1 MINVDAS
8 VKDQLTETLEK
19 KIVNVIKNG
28 AICEYSD
35 INDCSIQKCFIDKL
49 WIIIFLAYF
58 Y

>member
-19 KIVNVIKNG
+19 KIVNVIENG

-35 INDCSIQKCFIDKL
+35 INDCSIKKCFIDKL
-49 WIIIFLAYF
+49 
-58 Y
+58 

>member
-1 MINVDAS
+1 MMNVDAS
-8 VKDQLTETLEK
+8 VKDQLIETLGK

-49 WIIIFLAYF
+49 WIIIFFA
-58 Y
+58 